1 MNDGNDKPN
10 GRPLAEVKEAVLA
23 AAKAMYRRGIVE
35 GTAGNVS
42 GRVDD
47 GTVVVTPSSLDYEA
61 MALDDLVVVDLDGAV
76 VAGERSPTSEKGV
89 HLAALAAHPEAG
101 AVVHC
106 HAKHASMFAVARQ
119 PIPAAIDEFV
129 VYIGGDVPVCEYHPS
144 GQRRAGGRGGGG
156 ARRSLGRAHGQ
167 PRAGHDRQVGGGRAA
182 LGAGRRAQRRDRV
195 GRAAVGRRVE
205 LPDKARSDFTGVYDF
220 IRHQTWRG

>member
-1 MNDGNDKPN
+1 T
-10 GRPLAEVKEAVLA
+10 AAVLA
-23 AAKAMYRRGIVE
+23 APKSMYRRGIVE

-61 MALDDLVVVDLDGAV
+61 MVLEDLVVVDLDGAV

-106 HAKHASMFAVARQ
+106 HGKHASMFAVAHQ
-119 PIPAAIDEFV
+119 PIPAAIDGV
-129 VYIGGDVPVCEYHPS
+129 VGYIGGEGP
-144 GQRRAGGRGGGG
+144 GGEE
-156 ARRSLGRAHGQ
+156 
-167 PRAGHDRQVGGGRAA
+167 P
-182 LGAGRRAQRRDRV
+182 
-195 GRAAVGRRVE
+195 
-205 LPDKARSDFTGVYDF
+205 P
-220 IRHQTWRG
+220 